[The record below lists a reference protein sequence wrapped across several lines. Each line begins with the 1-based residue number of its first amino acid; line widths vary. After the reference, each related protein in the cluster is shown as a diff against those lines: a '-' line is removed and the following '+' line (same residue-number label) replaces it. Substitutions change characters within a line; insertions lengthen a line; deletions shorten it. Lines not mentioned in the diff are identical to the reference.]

1 MNELEPLLTE
11 LQSLIEKASPA
22 ARRKLASQIAKQL
35 RASQAARIK
44 ANQNPDGSAYETR
57 KPQPTMGRK
66 RKGRIRKAM
75 FGKLIRTRWLKA
87 KGSAS
92 EATVEF
98 IGAASRIAN
107 VHQFGLRD
115 RVNKHGTEADYPQ
128 RQLLGITADEENK
141 IETTIVEF
149 LANHLSI

>member
-1 MNELEPLLTE
+1 MNELEPLISE

-22 ARRKLASQIAKQL
+22 ARRKLATQIAKQL

-44 ANQNPDGSAYETR
+44 ANQNPDGSPYEAR
-57 KPQPTMGRK
+57 KPQEFLGRK
-66 RKGRIRKAM
+66 RKGRIRKTM
-75 FGKLIRTRWLKA
+75 FGKLIRTRWLKG

-92 EATVEF
+92 EATVNF
-98 IGAASRIAN
+98 VGAATRIAN

-115 RVNKHGTEADYPQ
+115 RVNTRGTEAKYPQ
-128 RQLLGITADEENK
+128 RELLGITKDEENK

>member
-1 MNELEPLLTE
+1 MSELDPLLTE
-11 LQSLIEKASPA
+11 LQSLIEKASPSE
-22 ARRKLASQIAKQL
+22 RRKLATQIAKQL
-35 RASQAARIK
+35 RATQAVRIK
-44 ANQNPDGSAYETR
+44 ANQAPEGAAYAER
-57 KPQPTMGRK
+57 KPQPTFGRK
-66 RKGRIRKAM
+66 RKGRIKKAM

-98 IGAASRIAN
+98 IGAASRIAS

-115 RVNKHGTEADYPQ
+115 RVNNYGTEAVYPV
-128 RQLLGITADEENK
+128 RPLLGLTKDEENK

-149 LANHLSI
+149 LSNHSSI

>member
-1 MNELEPLLTE
+1 MNELDPLLTE

-22 ARRKLASQIAKQL
+22 ARRQLASQIAKQL
-35 RASQAARIK
+35 RASQATRIK
-44 ANQNPDGSAYETR
+44 ANQNPDGSAYAAR
-57 KPQPTMGRK
+57 KPQPTLGRK

-87 KGSAS
+87 KSSTSA
-92 EATVEF
+92 ATVEF

-115 RVNKHGTEADYPQ
+115 RVNQHGTEADYPQ
-128 RQLLGITADEENK
+128 RELLGFSEKEQEM
-141 IETTIVEF
+141 IEDLI
-149 LANHLSI
+149 LSHLSGA

>member
-1 MNELEPLLTE
+1 MNELEPLISE

-22 ARRKLASQIAKQL
+22 ARRQLASQIAKQL

-44 ANQNPDGSAYETR
+44 ANQNPDGSPYEAR
-57 KPQPTMGRK
+57 KPQQFLGRK

-75 FGKLIRTRWLKA
+75 FGKLIRTRWLKG

-92 EATVEF
+92 EATVSF
-98 IGAASRIAN
+98 IGSATRIAN
-107 VHQFGLRD
+107 VHQYGLRD
-115 RVNKHGTEADYPQ
+115 RVNKHGTEATFPQ
-128 RQLLGITADEENK
+128 RELLGLTRDEENK